1 MISDYLSKE
10 ERYACVK
17 AGAFAYAGM
26 LDAEEGPIPQVKEA
40 QVLDAAD
47 KGISAAKSLAMLA
60 AISAGIPLGV
70 FGHVIGRRIAGK
82 RLKEE
87 ELKEKIRLY
96 RTAAD
101 EMASGL
107 SGGEV

>member
-26 LDAEEGPIPQVKEA
+26 LDAEEGPLPQVKEA
-40 QVLDAAD
+40 QVLDVAD

-70 FGHVIGRRIAGK
+70 FGHVIGRRISGK

>member
-26 LDAEEGPIPQVKEA
+26 LDAEEGTLPQVKEA

>member
-1 MISDYLSKE
+1 MISAYLSKE

-26 LDAEEGPIPQVKEA
+26 LDAEEGPLPQVKEA

-60 AISAGIPLGV
+60 AISTGIPLGV

-101 EMASGL
+101 EMASGR

>member
-26 LDAEEGPIPQVKEA
+26 LDAEEGPLPQVKEA

-70 FGHVIGRRIAGK
+70 FGHVIGRRISGK

>member
-26 LDAEEGPIPQVKEA
+26 LDAEEGPLPQVKEA

-60 AISAGIPLGV
+60 ATSAGIPLGV

>member
-26 LDAEEGPIPQVKEA
+26 LDAEEGPLPQVKEA

>member
-26 LDAEEGPIPQVKEA
+26 LDAEEGPLPQVKEA

-70 FGHVIGRRIAGK
+70 CGHVIGRRIAGK